1 MICWYLSSLFCLKFA
16 DAPYPLTLYRPKSPA
31 GAHRPGLVCV
41 RKSRTK
47 RTRETSK
54 KQIKKLWYLLLTKP
68 NKFGIIQSQQQTTT
82 RQATGR
88 EGKKMIGTYSTID
101 FDELLSDLQN
111 EISRIRTEYRVH
123 SKERADKIVDY
134 NRMTTALLILKDID
148 TQ

>member
-1 MICWYLSSLFCLKFA
+1 
-16 DAPYPLTLYRPKSPA
+16 
-31 GAHRPGLVCV
+31 
-41 RKSRTK
+41 
-47 RTRETSK
+47 
-54 KQIKKLWYLLLTKP
+54 
-68 NKFGIIQSQQQTTT
+68 
-82 RQATGR
+82 
-88 EGKKMIGTYSTID
+88 MIGTYSTID

>member
-1 MICWYLSSLFCLKFA
+1 
-16 DAPYPLTLYRPKSPA
+16 
-31 GAHRPGLVCV
+31 
-41 RKSRTK
+41 
-47 RTRETSK
+47 
-54 KQIKKLWYLLLTKP
+54 
-68 NKFGIIQSQQQTTT
+68 
-82 RQATGR
+82 
-88 EGKKMIGTYSTID
+88 MIGTYSTIE